1 MHVWIRPSA
10 RGAVRGAATAR
21 ERPWDALAAVRTL
34 DAELSTGRRFWGGTV
49 SVALAVLGGAVLSGV
64 GGARSGPDVVAVAIT
79 ASLLLGAA
87 LCVRIG
93 VLRARHAIVEAFVTW
108 SSMSAPLGPSSVF
121 TGQLSGKSI
130 ARTALAAVL
139 FIAAAFSWSSV
150 AAGPWASDDWS
161 FRLSAVV
168 WGVASTVAMLAVV
181 ATEVRGNLARTGRIA
196 RGRL

>member
-1 MHVWIRPSA
+1 M
-10 RGAVRGAATAR
+10 
-21 ERPWDALAAVRTL
+21 
-34 DAELSTGRRFWGGTV
+34 
-49 SVALAVLGGAVLSGV
+49 
-64 GGARSGPDVVAVAIT
+64 AIT